1 MQDQRPAPDKDRPDD
16 PRLEPLIQALR
27 ERKHSRRDL
36 ARYGLALGLSAAA
49 LPAFLAACGD
59 DDDDGGGGG
68 GGGGDGQGKLID
80 AAPDGADLAKPEPFK
95 YASEEMTIDD
105 ALAFKVP
112 KANDNY
118 KIAYMLISLQGYYF
132 VAAAY
137 GADQAGKDAGVEI
150 QRVAAE
156 GYASPDVQQ
165 QQLGDLLQKNIDAV
179 VVLPADVNGSVA
191 LVDQAQAAGVVL
203 TVAGSLLNSN
213 KVAQAVQSDYA
224 LGQQSADLVAEQ
236 LDGSGGVGLIMG
248 GPKQATWA
256 VHRVAGFNAQIE
268 EKYPEMEVGV
278 TTHQNFVDPT
288 EGLEHVPGRDT
299 AAAGSRLDLRGR
311 LQPSRGAVAASQIQG
326 KDAVRSHGPL
336 RVVEG
341 GPAGRNSGGG
351 AGDHARAR
359 SRAGRLACGATP
371 ERRGRAGHHGL
382 SGAGVHEGQPRRSGD
397 PVRNLPGE
405 LQGLIRE
412 VGGEG

>member
-1 MQDQRPAPDKDRPDD
+1 MQDQRPAPDKDGPDD

-36 ARYGLALGLSAAA
+36 ARYGLALGLSGAA

-288 EGLEHVPGRDT
+288 EGLNTFQDAIQRQPDLDWIYAVDYNLLEAPSLPAKYKGTTPYVAMGLYGSSK
-299 AAAGSRLDLRGR
+299 AA
-311 LQPSRGAVAASQIQG
+311 LQDGTLAAVLGIMPVLGAELGV
-326 KDAVRSHGPL
+326 
-336 RVVEG
+336 
-341 GPAGRNSGGG
+341 
-351 AGDHARAR
+351 
-359 SRAGRLACGATP
+359 SRAVQLLNGEDVPAITVYPAPVYTKDNLDAP
-371 ERRGRAGHHGL
+371 ETRFETYPE
-382 SGAGVHEGQPRRSGD
+382 SFKV
-397 PVRNLPGE
+397 
-405 LQGLIRE
+405 
-412 VGGEG
+412 